1 LKAALVAMQHEH
13 KRQAQMT
20 MRKLV
25 RQELKQAHLLDED
38 DDEEEQG
45 GQWHDKLT
53 VEEQNRMLELG
64 CILRALWEGSDVIP
78 KYTMV
83 YDNTPLK
90 RWYYLYYNYP

>member
-1 LKAALVAMQHEH
+1 MQHEH

-78 KYTMV
+78 KYNMV

-90 RWYYLYYNYP
+90 RWYYAPLLYYYNYP